1 MHSILFP
8 YALIV
13 LKQWLKEVYTK
24 NNDMGQGWLKEK
36 HSNSHR
42 EKHIKLMIS
51 GTEKR
56 MAVNNLMQISHGNLK
71 RINIKLAAIL
81 SWKIKEQ
88 SNRIQRKKKENT
100 LIP

>member
-8 YALIV
+8 YALII
-13 LKQWLKEVYTK
+13 LKQWLKEVYTE

-36 HSNSHR
+36 NSNSHR

-56 MAVNNLMQISHGNLK
+56 MAVNNLM
-71 RINIKLAAIL
+71 
-81 SWKIKEQ
+81 
-88 SNRIQRKKKENT
+88 
-100 LIP
+100 